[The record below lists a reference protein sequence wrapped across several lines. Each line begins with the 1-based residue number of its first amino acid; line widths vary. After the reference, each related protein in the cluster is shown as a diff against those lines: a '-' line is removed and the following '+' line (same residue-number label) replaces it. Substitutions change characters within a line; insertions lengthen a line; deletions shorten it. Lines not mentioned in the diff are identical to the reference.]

1 MQDVISAT
9 PGYEIAALL
18 LQWFARHQRSLPWR
32 QKHTPYATWIA
43 EIMLQQTQVKTV
55 LPYYQRWMQ
64 RFPGVKHVARASED
78 ELLKHWEGLGY
89 YARVKNIRRTAQI
102 LVRDWGGKFPQDQQ
116 ELLRLPG
123 IGAYTAGAIMS
134 LAFNRPYAAVDGNIE
149 RVFARLFD
157 LATPVKEKA
166 NQGFIWSKAQALI
179 PEGQARSFN
188 QALMELGALVC
199 LPRNPECA
207 QCPLE
212 SFCIS
217 RQLRIVDQRPVPGAP
232 PEILQRTAALGVLVK
247 DGHVLVQKR
256 PPSGLMAGLWEFPG
270 GKLEPG
276 ESPEK
281 AVVREFQEEL
291 GLQIQP
297 IKKIAV
303 IKHSYTT
310 FRITL
315 HCFLCL
321 QHDENQQPTP
331 RAAVAARWVSP
342 QQLSQFAFPA
352 ANGKLLRILEQNGVL
367 ATIK

>member
-1 MQDVISAT
+1 MQDHVISAT
-9 PGYEIAALL
+9 QGCEIAALL
-18 LQWFARHQRSLPWR
+18 LRWFARHRRSLPWR
-32 QKHTPYATWIA
+32 RKHTPYETWIA
-43 EIMLQQTQVKTV
+43 EIMLQQTQVKTM

-64 RFPGVKHVARASED
+64 RFPGIKSVARASED

-89 YARVKNIRRTAQI
+89 YARVKNIQRTAQI
-102 LVRDWGGKFPQDQQ
+102 LVRDGGGTFPEDHQA
-116 ELLRLPG
+116 LLRLPG

-134 LAFNRPYAAVDGNIE
+134 LAFNRPFAAVDGNTE

-157 LATPVKEKA
+157 LATPVKEKV
-166 NQGFIWSKAQALI
+166 NQGFIWSTARALI

-199 LPRNPECA
+199 LPRNPECT

-212 SFCIS
+212 TRCIS
-217 RQLRIVDQRPVPGAP
+217 RQLGTVNQRPVPGAKP
-232 PEILQRTAALGVLVK
+232 GILQRTAALGVLVK
-247 DGHVLVQKR
+247 GSHILIQKR
-256 PPSGLMAGLWEFPG
+256 PASGLMAGLWEFPG

-276 ESPEK
+276 ENPEK

-291 GLQIQP
+291 GLHIQP

-315 HCFLCL
+315 HCL
-321 QHDENQQPTP
+321 PVP
-331 RAAVAARWVSP
+331 AAR
-342 QQLSQFAFPA
+342 
-352 ANGKLLRILEQNGVL
+352 
-367 ATIK
+367 